1 MVRSLTPEI
10 MDGPDVSESMMRTFH
25 RDLKLINTLLGNM
38 SAIVDRLKRDPPRS
52 VLDIGCG
59 GGALLDRIR
68 KDLGATVTGVD
79 LRVPASDPYGI
90 SIVAADAARDPL
102 PQADAA
108 VSLLVLHHLSETQ
121 VLDVIRNVGRS
132 CRRFVCLD
140 LVRHPLPIVLYT
152 AFVCPFVSRETAL
165 DGRQS
170 IRRAF
175 TPAEL
180 RSLTERALEGTT
192 ATFEHWVSSV
202 NARQI
207 VDITY
212 PPAASS

>member
-1 MVRSLTPEI
+1 
-10 MDGPDVSESMMRTFH
+10 MDGPDVSESMMRIFH
-25 RDLKLINTLLGNM
+25 RDLKLINSLLGNM

-59 GGALLDRIR
+59 GGVLLDRIR
-68 KDLGATVTGVD
+68 KELGATVTGVD
-79 LRVPASDPYGI
+79 LRVPATDTYGI
-90 SIVAADAARDPL
+90 SIVAADATRDPL

-108 VSLLVLHHLSETQ
+108 VSMLLLHHLSETQ
-121 VLDVIRNVGRS
+121 AIDVIRNAGRS

-152 AFVCPFVSRETAL
+152 AFICPFVSKEAAL

-180 RSLTERALEGTT
+180 RSLTERALEGTG
-192 ATFEHWVSSV
+192 ATFEHWVSPIS
-202 NARQI
+202 ARQI
-207 VDITY
+207 IDITY
-212 PPAASS
+212 RPVSWS